1 MSSRNVI
8 RHYMRSDTGGLLV
21 WHIRDMLRI
30 NMQWCQLKAWNALR
44 GGSSNIFSLRPK
56 RARWVNSK
64 LDRGFIHCMTEM
76 RLKWKKKRNQPI
88 VSHKKHLYLW
98 FDYRHLLVSRR
109 RWRYF
114 EVTQERAHLL
124 SLVTDAS
131 PAPRER
137 GFALFHHT
145 KQRWCLYSDILF
157 FFSFSRIPLLLSHCV
172 SAHNWD
178 SHECGIVSRLD
189 VVEKKKKKKWRQF
202 REMDNDGRTSRR
214 RGKEQGS
221 ACTVTRHL
229 NFCCSSSVV
238 Q

>member
-1 MSSRNVI
+1 MHLGGKLKYFFLCAPKEPGGWLSSW
-8 RHYMRSDTGGLLV
+8 TGGSYV
-21 WHIRDMLRI
+21 
-30 NMQWCQLKAWNALR
+30 AWQ
-44 GGSSNIFSLRPK
+44 
-56 RARWVNSK
+56 
-64 LDRGFIHCMTEM
+64 
-76 RLKWKKKRNQPI
+76 KWGWNEKKYINQPI
-88 VSHKKHLYLW
+88 VLLEKHLYLW

-145 KQRWCLYSDILF
+145 KQRWCLYSDILLLF
-157 FFSFSRIPLLLSHCV
+157 FFFPFPRPIVVVSLRISSQLGITWVWNCV
-172 SAHNWD
+172 SAWR
-178 SHECGIVSRLD
+178 G
-189 VVEKKKKKKWRQF
+189 EKKKKKKRWRQF
-202 REMDNDGRTSRR
+202 REMDNDGQTRRR

-221 ACTVTRHL
+221 ACTVSRHL

-238 Q
+238 